1 MKWVVWDI
9 LPNTNI
15 ETHEIEM
22 GNKKS
27 KNFKLKTKNCKNQKN
42 TPNISKI
49 EYFEIFWMKII
60 FRNFFSENIYLQ
72 GMGGFGI

>member
-27 KNFKLKTKNCKNQKN
+27 KNFKLKTKNCKNQKKN
-42 TPNISKI
+42 TKYLKNW
-49 EYFEIFWMKII
+49 IFWNILNEII
-60 FRNFFSENIYLQ
+60 FRIFFSENIYLQ